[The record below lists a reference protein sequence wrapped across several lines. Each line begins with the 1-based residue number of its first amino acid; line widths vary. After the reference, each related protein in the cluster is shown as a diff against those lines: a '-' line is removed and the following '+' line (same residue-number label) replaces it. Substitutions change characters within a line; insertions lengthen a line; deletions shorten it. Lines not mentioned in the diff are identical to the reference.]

1 MQNKKTK
8 THFLVSKKFGKYLD
22 FWSIPHFL
30 FGSVTALFAEAY
42 EHPFVL
48 WFSITFVLAILW
60 ERFERF
66 VGIRETK
73 ENARLDIILPL
84 LAFLGT
90 MSIVHHPSFGVEHAK
105 AALLVSLL
113 IYLFTNFLA
122 WQARFDG
129 DKEFRG

>member
-1 MQNKKTK
+1 MKK
-8 THFLVSKKFGKYLD
+8 LGKRLD

-42 EHPFVL
+42 QYSFFL
-48 WFSITFVLAILW
+48 WFFVTFFLALLW
-60 ERFERF
+60 ERFERS

-73 ENARLDIILPL
+73 GNALLDILLPL

-90 MSIVHHPSFGVEHAK
+90 AAIVRHPSFDSEHAQ

-113 IYLFTNFLA
+113 VYLFTNFLA